1 MTHDRPKNPDRP
13 QAIVKPFQ
21 RLEHVVQPLVACLG
35 NPVAGNPTQFVM
47 SRIARDAELDWR
59 FFTSQVDLAAFE
71 PAFRGVQALGMA
83 GLAILPP
90 FQSLVAPLL
99 DSVTPAAQVSGRVTV
114 AKAEGA
120 GWIGDETATRA
131 LARCM
136 ASRFAL
142 QSIATEPVSQPPAQ
156 SIAVFGSQMLCRSIR
171 LALTTIPGDFQVV
184 RLIEPIA
191 MTTKGTRDAA
201 IPPLDEP
208 PPEADTS
215 GANGGSKAGATA
227 PVTNVT
233 LESLTHWIRPVRGLI
248 VEDPMLMMETHAS
261 MRARWLR
268 DIPWAD
274 HPVAFLM
281 PTSHGSSSERSTQIL
296 SDEIRARGLEQ
307 IDEVDWLTHQAAVD
321 FHFWTGYEA
330 DMDLVRESFEEYL
343 QW

>member
-1 MTHDRPKNPDRP
+1 MTHDRPKNPDRTP
-13 QAIVKPFQ
+13 AIAKPFE
-21 RLEHVVQPLVACLG
+21 RSEHVVQPLVACLG

-90 FQSLVAPLL
+90 FQSLVTPLL
-99 DSVTPAAQVSGRVTV
+99 DSVSLAAQVSGRVTV
-114 AKAEGA
+114 AKADGA

-136 ASRFAL
+136 ASRFAA
-142 QSIATEPVSQPPAQ
+142 QSIATEPVSHPPAQ
-156 SIAVFGSQMLCRSIR
+156 SIAVFGSQSLCRSIR

-184 RLIEPIA
+184 RLMEPIA
-191 MTTKGTRDAA
+191 MATKGTRDAA
-201 IPPLDEP
+201 LPPLGEFL
-208 PPEADTS
+208 PEA
-215 GANGGSKAGATA
+215 GIAGSDAGATA
-227 PVTNVT
+227 PVTEVT
-233 LESLTHWIRPVRGLI
+233 FESLTHWVRPVRGLI
-248 VEDPMLMMETHAS
+248 VENPSVMMETHAS

-274 HPVAFLM
+274 HPVGFLM
-281 PTSHGSSSERSTQIL
+281 PPSHGSSSERSTQIL
-296 SDEIRARGLEQ
+296 SEEIRARGLEQ

-330 DMDLVRESFEEYL
+330 DMDLIRESFEEYL